1 MSGHSHHVHPH
12 RHDSGGHR
20 HAHDHADHPSG
31 LRGVLSA
38 IFGPHSHDAADSL
51 DDALEDDR
59 RGVRAVVI
67 SFTALMV
74 TALVQVLLIAVT
86 GSVGLLA
93 DTIHNFSDAL
103 TAVPLFIAFR
113 LGRRAPT
120 RRYTYGYR
128 RSEDLAGLFVIAM
141 IALSAVIAAWQAI
154 DRLLHRRPLDNLG
167 VLFAAGLV
175 GFVGNELVA
184 LYRIRGRP
192 SHRLSRP

>member
-1 MSGHSHHVHPH
+1 M
-12 RHDSGGHR
+12 
-20 HAHDHADHPSG
+20 
-31 LRGVLSA
+31 LST

-67 SFTALMV
+67 SFTALTV

-86 GSVGLLA
+86 GSVALLA

-154 DRLLHRRPLDNLG
+154 DRLIDPRPLHNLVTG
-167 VLFAAGLV
+167 V
-175 GFVGNELVA
+175 
-184 LYRIRGRP
+184 RP
-192 SHRLSRP
+192 APSLSLA